1 VKRLAAR
8 VPPKDRANPTASGRP
23 ALRFAVTF
31 AALAGLMFAAY
42 AFPYA
47 EHGVSERVLHDYLSG
62 YARVAGG
69 ILSIFDPRVV
79 VHGNVVSGRTALS
92 IVKTCDAMEANL
104 LFLAAVLAFPAA
116 PAAARRRW
124 PRKLLAAL
132 AGIVAISAL
141 NVVRICSLYAVG
153 VYFPSAFELL
163 HVEVWPL
170 LLIVAAAAIF
180 VAAARFLS
188 RPPAALEPAT
198 AA

>member
-1 VKRLAAR
+1 MSRRAAR
-8 VPPKDRANPTASGRP
+8 ASLKRRASPSAPRR
-23 ALRFAVTF
+23 AAVRFAVTF
-31 AALAGLMFAAY
+31 AVLAAVLFALY

-47 EHGVSERVLHDYLSG
+47 EHGISERLLRGYLNG

-69 ILSIFDPRVV
+69 ILAIFDSRVV
-79 VHGNVVSGRTALS
+79 VDGNVVSGRAAVS

-116 PAAARRRW
+116 PGAALRRW

-132 AGIVAISAL
+132 IGMVAISAL

-170 LLIVAAAAIF
+170 LLIIAAAAIF
-180 VAAARFLS
+180 AAAARFLS
-188 RPPAALEPAT
+188 RPPALQPA
-198 AA
+198 AAA

>member
-1 VKRLAAR
+1 VNRRAALASRRRRA
-8 VPPKDRANPTASGRP
+8 PPSAPGRAA
-23 ALRFAVTF
+23 ARFAVTF
-31 AALAGLMFAAY
+31 AALAAVLFALY
-42 AFPYA
+42 AFPWA
-47 EHGVSERVLHDYLSG
+47 EHGISERLLRGYLAG

-69 ILSIFDPRVV
+69 ILGIFDPRVV
-79 VHGNVVSGRTALS
+79 VAGNVVTGRTALA

-116 PAAARRRW
+116 PGAALRRW

-132 AGIVAISAL
+132 IGIVAISAL

-170 LLIVAAAAIF
+170 LLIAAAAAIF
-180 VAAARFLS
+180 AAAARFLS
-188 RPPAALEPAT
+188 RPPVLET
-198 AA
+198 AAAA